1 MLRPDKNSDPIMNS
15 RRMPQ
20 EIAHLPRRPVRIGSV
35 EISNNPTVFDTV
47 LGSCI
52 SACLYDPVSKVGGM
66 NHFMLPT
73 SADLHNPVSTR
84 YGVNAMELLINKLMK
99 NGAKRDRLVAKIFG
113 GAHVLNIRESSR
125 GVPQL
130 NMDFIKQFLTTEHI
144 RIISQDIGGYQPRR
158 ILFTNHDGN
167 VYMRMLGSSE
177 AVSTA
182 KEEQSYLSELTQKPA
197 DGKSTLF

>member
-1 MLRPDKNSDPIMNS
+1 MFRADRNSDPIMNS
-15 RRMPQ
+15 RKIPG

-35 EISNNPTVFDTV
+35 EISTKPAVFDTV

-66 NHFMLPT
+66 NHFMLPS

-84 YGVNAMELLINKLMK
+84 YGVNAMELLINMLMK
-99 NGAKRDRLVAKIFG
+99 NGARRDRLVAKVFG

-130 NMDFIKQFLTTEHI
+130 NMDFIKQFLITENI
-144 RIISQDIGGYQPRR
+144 KIIGQDVGGYQPRR

-167 VYMRMLGSSE
+167 AYMRLLGSTE
-177 AVSTA
+177 AADTA
-182 KEEQSYLSELTQKPA
+182 REEQTYLSELSIKA
-197 DGKSTLF
+197 GDGKSTLF